1 MADEEQ
7 YRFEKLS
14 FYIQNR
20 SKLCQERSNKAET
33 MQLESSINSETE
45 VTMREPSIKHNYTL

>member
-14 FYIQNR
+14 FSIQNR
-20 SKLCQERSNKAET
+20 SKLCQESSNKTET
-33 MQLESSINSETE
+33 MQLENSINSETE
-45 VTMREPSIKHNYTL
+45 ITMREPSIKHNYTL